1 MAGGIENLRVPTSE
15 QAREN
20 GRKGGIA
27 SAKAKKERKQM
38 QEVMQTLLDMPM
50 KPGKLSKKIEAFLN
64 IKDANITMREAVAA
78 AMVQAA
84 VQDRNVNAA
93 KYVTE
98 AAGET
103 ASVLNLHG
111 ELPVVLKDDITEAD

>member
-1 MAGGIENLRVPTSE
+1 M
-15 QAREN
+15 
-20 GRKGGIA
+20 
-27 SAKAKKERKQM
+27 
-38 QEVMQTLLDMPM
+38 LLDMPM
-50 KPGKLSKKIEAFLN
+50 KEGKLSKKIEAFLN
-64 IKDANITMREAVAA
+64 IKEANITMREAVAA
-78 AMVQAA
+78 AMIQAA